1 MNISIRNFFSL
12 KTQSD
17 ESVDAARHPREFAK
31 NLEKQCDNDGHKLY
45 QHFTTLDRATQKQVL
60 EHSTLLRGYVEIRDS
75 SSFGGLIER
84 ESPKQTIPRD
94 EAPEGW
100 AMAVTLSNSD
110 SRIKRAFDHLHR
122 RLDHVSRNKEGVSPA
137 GWNSLENAFAKLV
150 QDVGHIKSE
159 KFQLEAVC
167 LVRYKMEHL
176 SPKAKAHLGAVAQKA
191 MRDNPY
197 LPKDVKSSLQEIV
210 KQSLPEKTHKHL
222 ERARFHRLMALFDEN
237 AARQLKYP
245 QPSGNENNG
254 PRTLAKVPDGPWKTD
269 KQTQNHLNLAK
280 VPDGP
285 WKK

>member
-1 MNISIRNFFSL
+1 
-12 KTQSD
+12 
-17 ESVDAARHPREFAK
+17 
-31 NLEKQCDNDGHKLY
+31 
-45 QHFTTLDRATQKQVL
+45 
-60 EHSTLLRGYVEIRDS
+60 
-75 SSFGGLIER
+75 
-84 ESPKQTIPRD
+84 
-94 EAPEGW
+94 
-100 AMAVTLSNSD
+100 MAVTLSNSD

-210 KQSLPEKTHKHL
+210 KQSLPEKTHKHI
-222 ERARFHRLMALFDEN
+222 ERARFHYLMAIMDTN
-237 AARQLKYP
+237 NARQLKYP
-245 QPSGNENNG
+245 QNLNSENTG
-254 PRTLAKVPDGPWKTD
+254 ARKLAKVPDGPWKTS
-269 KQTQNHLNLAK
+269 KKGENHPNLAK
-280 VPDGP
+280 VPPGP
-285 WKK
+285 WIK